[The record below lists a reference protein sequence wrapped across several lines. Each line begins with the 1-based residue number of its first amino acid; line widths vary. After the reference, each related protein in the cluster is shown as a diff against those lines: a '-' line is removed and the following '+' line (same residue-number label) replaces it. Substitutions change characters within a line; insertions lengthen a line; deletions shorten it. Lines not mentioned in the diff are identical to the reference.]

1 MSGLRNCRTFLR
13 GIVRCDRKEH
23 FASSLGRRHKLS
35 SSATTS
41 NNSQQNAFIR
51 EAKLLQR
58 AGAASLNTTE
68 YDYFRDEISRR
79 LVDRLDD
86 IRRESGFPL
95 ALDIGSGSGHIHRAI
110 CEEESFE
117 GVGGIGGVRKLV
129 QMDFCEASLMRDV
142 NAKRDVPGGE
152 RCDTYRLTANEEEEL
167 PFPDGTFDLV
177 MSSVALHQINDLPKL
192 FKEVK
197 RVLKDD
203 GCFLF
208 AMVGGSTL
216 PELRSSMVLAEM
228 ERDGG
233 VSPHVGPFVDVSDVG
248 SLLVA
253 AGFQLP
259 TIDVDTVNLGF
270 SDAFL
275 LMEHLQRMGEGNA
288 SSGRKDRVG
297 INTFLATA
305 SIYQDL
311 FPLDTDDE
319 HRGDTSYEDSD
330 VHASVQIVYAIG
342 WTPHKSQQKPLG
354 RGSATHKI
362 GEDIVVTSSRNI
374 STNENV

>member
-1 MSGLRNCRTFLR
+1 MSAISSCRIFVR
-13 GIVRCDRKEH
+13 DVVRCEH
-23 FASSLGRRHKLS
+23 ILTSRFGGRHKLS
-35 SSATTS
+35 SSAAS
-41 NNSQQNAFIR
+41 NNTQQNVFNR
-51 EAKLLQR
+51 EIKLSQR
-58 AGAASLNTTE
+58 TGAAFLDTTE
-68 YDYFRDEISRR
+68 YDYFKDEISRR

-86 IRRESGFPL
+86 IKRESGFPL

-110 CEEESFE
+110 CAEESFE
-117 GVGGIGGVRKLV
+117 GFGGIGGVRKLV
-129 QMDFCEASLMRDV
+129 QMDFCEASLMRDE
-142 NAKRDVPGGE
+142 NAKRDIPGSE
-152 RCDTYRLTANEEEEL
+152 RCDTYRLSANEEEEL

-177 MSSVALHQINDLPKL
+177 MSSVALHQMNDLPKL
-192 FKEVK
+192 FQEIK

-203 GCFLF
+203 GCLMF

-216 PELRSSMVLAEM
+216 SELRSSMVLAEI

-259 TIDVDTVNLGF
+259 TIDVDTINLGF

-305 SIYQDL
+305 SIYQEL
-311 FPLDTDDE
+311 FPLDSDHAD
-319 HRGDTSYEDSD
+319 GSDTSYADSD
-330 VHASVQIVYAIG
+330 VHASVQIIYAIG
-342 WTPHKSQQKPLG
+342 WTPHESQQKPLD
-354 RGSATHKI
+354 RGSASHKI
-362 GEDIVVTSSRNI
+362 GEDVVVTSSKSSPNGE
-374 STNENV
+374 SN